1 MGAVKSSY
9 MESMIKQ
16 YGDNWIVAI
25 TPEDIQ
31 RSAKRLVKEIVRG
44 FIDYEKYGQYFL
56 DGKFIDNLIVA
67 VDNEYEINSLH
78 YNALCLY
85 RNTYPAVPN
94 LSIHINHDYVL
105 CVIYSTISQ
114 KLKMV
119 KNTQNVGWL
128 MDTSALLNQYKA
140 HLV

>member
-1 MGAVKSSY
+1 MASLKSSY
-9 MESMIKQ
+9 IEGMIKQ
-16 YGDNWIVAI
+16 YGENWIVALS
-25 TPEDIQ
+25 PEDIQ
-31 RSAKRLVKEIVRG
+31 RSAKRLVKEMVRG
-44 FIDYEKYGQYFL
+44 FIDYEKYGHYFL

-67 VDNEYEINSLH
+67 VNNEYEINSLH
-78 YNALCLY
+78 YNALCVY
-85 RNTYPAVPN
+85 RNLYPMVPN

-105 CVIYSTISQ
+105 CNIYGTIYQ
-114 KLKMV
+114 KLQMV